1 MNMISR
7 QFETSKAIF
16 LGITSLVLFPILL
29 FSQER
34 KTGKSYL
41 DNTFW
46 GALVYAS
53 KGKIDKPI
61 NAKLNS
67 RLKKAF
73 PSFQSFELL
82 GQHTQ
87 ENVFKEY
94 VNWVVPSNEINLGF
108 ESKGLTENG
117 GMKLLLKLW
126 RKKKV
131 ILKSDLII
139 FPDKPVLISGPEWKE
154 GRLIFV
160 LEIQEK
166 KQPPE

>member
-1 MNMISR
+1 MNKMFPRRFEISR
-7 QFETSKAIF
+7 PIF
-16 LGITSLVLFPILL
+16 LGVIAWFLLPVML

-34 KTGKSYL
+34 KNEKGYL
-41 DNTFW
+41 DNPFW

-53 KGKIDKPI
+53 NGKIDKPL
-61 NAKLNS
+61 NAKLS
-67 RLKKAF
+67 SKLKKAF
-73 PSFQSFELL
+73 PTFQNFELL

-108 ESKGLTENG
+108 ESKGLAEG
-117 GMKLLLKLW
+117 GGVKLLLKLW

-139 FPDKPVLISGPEWKE
+139 YPDKPVLISGPEWKK

-160 LEIQEK
+160 LEMK
-166 KQPPE
+166 KKK

>member
-1 MNMISR
+1 MDMTFSR
-7 QFETSKAIF
+7 RLEKSRLIF
-16 LGITSLVLFPILL
+16 LGTIAWILL
-29 FSQER
+29 PVVVFSQER
-34 KTGKSYL
+34 KTEKNYL
-41 DNTFW
+41 NKTFW

-61 NAKLNS
+61 NAELSS

-73 PSFQSFELL
+73 PEFQNFELL

-94 VNWVVPSNEINLGF
+94 VNWVVPSNEMNLGF
-108 ESKGLTENG
+108 ESKGLAEG
-117 GMKLLLKLW
+117 GGVKLLLKLW

-160 LEIQEK
+160 LEIKEK
-166 KQPPE
+166 K

>member
-1 MNMISR
+1 MNMMFFLKFEISR
-7 QFETSKAIF
+7 PIF
-16 LGITSLVLFPILL
+16 LGIIAWVLLPAVL
-29 FSQER
+29 FSQEK
-34 KTGKSYL
+34 KTEKSYHN
-41 DNTFW
+41 NTFW
-46 GALVYAS
+46 GALIYAS
-53 KGKIDKPI
+53 QGKTDKPI
-61 NAKLNS
+61 NAKLS
-67 RLKKAF
+67 SKLKKAF

-108 ESKGLTENG
+108 ESKGLAEG
-117 GMKLLLKLW
+117 GGVKLLLKLW

-139 FPDKPVLISGPEWKE
+139 YPDKPILIYGPEWKE

-166 KQPPE
+166 K

>member
-1 MNMISR
+1 MDMTFSR
-7 QFETSKAIF
+7 RLEKTRLIF
-16 LGITSLVLFPILL
+16 LGTFAWILL
-29 FSQER
+29 PVVVFSQEK
-34 KTGKSYL
+34 KTEKDYL
-41 DNTFW
+41 NKTFW

-53 KGKIDKPI
+53 KGKTDKPI
-61 NAKLNS
+61 NVELSS

-73 PSFQSFELL
+73 PTFQCFELL

-94 VNWVVPSNEINLGF
+94 VNWVVPSNEMNLGF
-108 ESKGLTENG
+108 ESKGLAENG
-117 GMKLLLKLW
+117 GVKLLLKLW

-160 LEIQEK
+160 LEIKEK
-166 KQPPE
+166 K

>member
-1 MNMISR
+1 M
-7 QFETSKAIF
+7 
-16 LGITSLVLFPILL
+16 L

-34 KTGKSYL
+34 KNEKGYL
-41 DNTFW
+41 DNPFW

-53 KGKIDKPI
+53 NGKIDKPL
-61 NAKLNS
+61 NAKLS
-67 RLKKAF
+67 SKLKKAF
-73 PSFQSFELL
+73 PTFQNFELL

-108 ESKGLTENG
+108 ESKGLAEG
-117 GMKLLLKLW
+117 GGVKLLLKLW

-139 FPDKPVLISGPEWKE
+139 YPDKPVLISGPEWKE

-160 LEIQEK
+160 LEMK
-166 KQPPE
+166 KKK

>member
-1 MNMISR
+1 MIFFRKFEMSR
-7 QFETSKAIF
+7 PIF
-16 LGITSLVLFPILL
+16 LGIIFWSLSPVVL

-34 KTGKSYL
+34 KTEKSYH

-53 KGKIDKPI
+53 QGKTDKPI
-61 NAKLNS
+61 NAKIS
-67 RLKKAF
+67 AKLKKAF
-73 PSFQSFELL
+73 PTFKNFELL

-108 ESKGLTENG
+108 ESKGLVDG
-117 GMKLLLKLW
+117 GGVKLLLKLW

-139 FPDKPVLISGPEWKE
+139 YPDKPILISGPEWKE

-160 LEIQEK
+160 LEIKEK
-166 KQPPE
+166 K

>member
-1 MNMISR
+1 MDMTFSR
-7 QFETSKAIF
+7 RLEKSRLIF
-16 LGITSLVLFPILL
+16 LGTIAWILL
-29 FSQER
+29 PVVVFSQER
-34 KTGKSYL
+34 KTEKNYL
-41 DNTFW
+41 NKTFW

-61 NAKLNS
+61 NAELSS

-73 PSFQSFELL
+73 PEFQNFELL

-94 VNWVVPSNEINLGF
+94 VNWVVPSNEMNLGF
-108 ESKGLTENG
+108 ESKGLAEDG
-117 GMKLLLKLW
+117 GVKLLLKLW

-160 LEIQEK
+160 LEIKEK
-166 KQPPE
+166 K

>member
-1 MNMISR
+1 MILFR
-7 QFETSKAIF
+7 QFGMRGPIF
-16 LGITSLVLFPILL
+16 LGVIGWILLPVVL

-34 KTGKSYL
+34 KTEKSYL
-41 DNTFW
+41 NNIFW

-53 KGKIDKPI
+53 QEKTDKPI
-61 NAKLNS
+61 NAKLGS
-67 RLKKAF
+67 KLKKAF
-73 PSFQSFELL
+73 PTFQNFEIL

-94 VNWVVPSNEINLGF
+94 VNWVVPSNEMNLGF
-108 ESKGLTENG
+108 ESKGLAESG
-117 GMKLLLKLW
+117 GVKLLLKLW

-139 FPDKPVLISGPEWKE
+139 YPDKPVLISGPEWKE

-160 LEIQEK
+160 LEIKEK
-166 KQPPE
+166 N

>member
-1 MNMISR
+1 MDMNFSR
-7 QFETSKAIF
+7 RLEKTRLIF
-16 LGITSLVLFPILL
+16 LGTFAWILL
-29 FSQER
+29 PVVVFSQEK
-34 KTGKSYL
+34 KTEKDYL
-41 DNTFW
+41 NKTFW

-53 KGKIDKPI
+53 KGKTDKPI
-61 NAKLNS
+61 NVELSS

-73 PSFQSFELL
+73 PTFQCFELL

-94 VNWVVPSNEINLGF
+94 VNWVVPSNEMNLGF
-108 ESKGLTENG
+108 ESKGLAENG
-117 GMKLLLKLW
+117 GVKLLLKLW

-160 LEIQEK
+160 LEIKEK
-166 KQPPE
+166 K

>member
-1 MNMISR
+1 MDMTFYRQLERSR
-7 QFETSKAIF
+7 LF
-16 LGITSLVLFPILL
+16 SLVAIAWMFLPVSV

-34 KTGKSYL
+34 KNEKNYL
-41 DNTFW
+41 NKTFW
-46 GALVYAS
+46 GALVYAA
-53 KGKIDKPI
+53 KGKTDKPTT
-61 NAKLNS
+61 AELSS

-73 PSFQSFELL
+73 PEFQSFELL

-108 ESKGLTENG
+108 ESKGLAENG
-117 GMKLLLKLW
+117 GVKLLLKLW

-139 FPDKPVLISGPEWKE
+139 FPDKPVLIAGPEWKD
-154 GRLIFV
+154 GQLIFV
-160 LEIQEK
+160 LEIKEK
-166 KQPPE
+166 K

>member
-1 MNMISR
+1 MDMTFSR
-7 QFETSKAIF
+7 RLEKTRLIF
-16 LGITSLVLFPILL
+16 LGTLAWILL
-29 FSQER
+29 PVVVFSQEK
-34 KTGKSYL
+34 KTEKDYL
-41 DNTFW
+41 NKTFW

-53 KGKIDKPI
+53 KGKTDKPI
-61 NAKLNS
+61 NVELSS

-73 PSFQSFELL
+73 PTFQYFELL

-94 VNWVVPSNEINLGF
+94 VNWVVPSNEMNLGF
-108 ESKGLTENG
+108 ESKGLAENG
-117 GMKLLLKLW
+117 GVKLLLKLW

-160 LEIQEK
+160 LEIKEK
-166 KQPPE
+166 K

>member
-1 MNMISR
+1 MTFSR
-7 QFETSKAIF
+7 RLEKSRLIF
-16 LGITSLVLFPILL
+16 LGTIAWILL
-29 FSQER
+29 PVVVFSQER
-34 KTGKSYL
+34 KTEKNYL
-41 DNTFW
+41 NKTFW

-61 NAKLNS
+61 NAELSS

-73 PSFQSFELL
+73 PEFQNFELL

-94 VNWVVPSNEINLGF
+94 VNWVVPSNEMNLGF
-108 ESKGLTENG
+108 ESKGLAEG
-117 GMKLLLKLW
+117 GGVKLLLKLW

-160 LEIQEK
+160 LEIKEK
-166 KQPPE
+166 K

>member
-1 MNMISR
+1 MFPRRFEISR
-7 QFETSKAIF
+7 PIF
-16 LGITSLVLFPILL
+16 LGVIAWFLLPVML

-34 KTGKSYL
+34 KNEKGYL
-41 DNTFW
+41 DNPFW

-53 KGKIDKPI
+53 NGKIDKPL
-61 NAKLNS
+61 NAKLS
-67 RLKKAF
+67 SKLKKAF
-73 PSFQSFELL
+73 PTFQNFELL

-108 ESKGLTENG
+108 ESKGLAEG
-117 GMKLLLKLW
+117 GGVKLLLKLW

-139 FPDKPVLISGPEWKE
+139 YPDKPVLISGPEWKK

-160 LEIQEK
+160 LEMK
-166 KQPPE
+166 KKK

>member
-1 MNMISR
+1 MFFR
-7 QFETSKAIF
+7 RFKTARPIF
-16 LGITSLVLFPILL
+16 LGIIGWFLL
-29 FSQER
+29 PVVIFSQER
-34 KTGKSYL
+34 KAEKGYL
-41 DNTFW
+41 DNSFW

-53 KGKIDKPI
+53 NGKIDKPI

-73 PSFQSFELL
+73 PAFQNFELL

-108 ESKGLTENG
+108 ESKGLAEG
-117 GMKLLLKLW
+117 GGVKLLLKLW

-139 FPDKPVLISGPEWKE
+139 YPDKPVLISGPKWKE

-160 LEIQEK
+160 LEIKEK
-166 KQPPE
+166 K

>member
-1 MNMISR
+1 MFPRRFEISR
-7 QFETSKAIF
+7 PIF
-16 LGITSLVLFPILL
+16 LGVIAWFLLPVML

-34 KTGKSYL
+34 KNEKGYL
-41 DNTFW
+41 DNPFW

-53 KGKIDKPI
+53 NGKIDKPL
-61 NAKLNS
+61 NAKLS
-67 RLKKAF
+67 SKLKKAF
-73 PSFQSFELL
+73 PTFQNFELL

-108 ESKGLTENG
+108 ESKGLAEG
-117 GMKLLLKLW
+117 GGVKLLLKLW

-139 FPDKPVLISGPEWKE
+139 YPDKPVLISGPEWKE

-160 LEIQEK
+160 LEMK
-166 KQPPE
+166 KKK

>member
-1 MNMISR
+1 MDMTFSR
-7 QFETSKAIF
+7 RLEKTRLIF
-16 LGITSLVLFPILL
+16 LGTFAWILL
-29 FSQER
+29 PVVVFSQEK
-34 KTGKSYL
+34 KTEKDYL
-41 DNTFW
+41 NKTFW

-53 KGKIDKPI
+53 KGKTDKPI
-61 NAKLNS
+61 NVELSS

-73 PSFQSFELL
+73 PTFQCFELL

-94 VNWVVPSNEINLGF
+94 ANWVVPSNEMNLGF
-108 ESKGLTENG
+108 ESKGLAENG
-117 GMKLLLKLW
+117 GVKLLLKLW

-160 LEIQEK
+160 LEIKEK
-166 KQPPE
+166 K

>member
-1 MNMISR
+1 MDKMFPRRFEISR
-7 QFETSKAIF
+7 PIF
-16 LGITSLVLFPILL
+16 LGVIAWFLLPVML
-29 FSQER
+29 FSQE
-34 KTGKSYL
+34 GKNEKNYL

-53 KGKIDKPI
+53 KGKIDKPL
-61 NAKLNS
+61 NAKLSS

-73 PSFQSFELL
+73 PTFQNFELL

-108 ESKGLTENG
+108 ESKGLAEG
-117 GMKLLLKLW
+117 GGVKLLLKLW

-139 FPDKPVLISGPEWKE
+139 YPDKPVLISGPEWKE

-160 LEIQEK
+160 LEMK
-166 KQPPE
+166 KKK

>member
-1 MNMISR
+1 MDMTFSR
-7 QFETSKAIF
+7 RLEKTRLIF
-16 LGITSLVLFPILL
+16 LGTLAWILL
-29 FSQER
+29 PVVVFSQEK
-34 KTGKSYL
+34 KTEKDYL
-41 DNTFW
+41 NKTFW

-53 KGKIDKPI
+53 KGKTDKPI
-61 NAKLNS
+61 NVELSS

-73 PSFQSFELL
+73 PTFQCFELL

-94 VNWVVPSNEINLGF
+94 VNWVVPSNEMNLGF
-108 ESKGLTENG
+108 ESKGLAENG
-117 GMKLLLKLW
+117 GVKLLLKLW

-160 LEIQEK
+160 LEIKEK
-166 KQPPE
+166 K